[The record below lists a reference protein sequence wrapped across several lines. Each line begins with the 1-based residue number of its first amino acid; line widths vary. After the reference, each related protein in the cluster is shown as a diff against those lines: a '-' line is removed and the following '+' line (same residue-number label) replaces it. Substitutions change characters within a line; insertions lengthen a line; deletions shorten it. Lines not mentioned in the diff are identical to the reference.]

1 MSNSEIFRSIR
12 VNSTKLNFFFQ
23 ESLPESRDRMTTL
36 SPALRKL
43 TLESLTRAQ
52 SESSLV
58 GVSSGDDSS
67 SDVHDNN
74 NSGVKPRR

>member
-1 MSNSEIFRSIR
+1 MSNSEICR
-12 VNSTKLNFFFQ
+12 STKLNFCFQ

-58 GVSSGDDSS
+58 GVSSGEDSS